1 MTRRSFGSRLSVFSI
16 VAGVFALAA
25 CSPPVAAPVASATPV
40 APVASA
46 TPSPSASAMH
56 AGHPPDAHAAAPHAP
71 TASADPDAEALD
83 AVRRAHGGAG
93 PWAVAGYRM
102 GAYALVKLG
111 LPRGS
116 FDLEVHH
123 ESPKSVQFS
132 CIADGAAAST
142 GASMGK
148 LNLTFSVVDR
158 PLLRTTYRKKS
169 TGETL
174 VLRPSPAFVSRF
186 ENVPREKL
194 GEAGR
199 QVLHLVDAD
208 VFEEV
213 PAAH

>member
-1 MTRRSFGSRLSVFSI
+1 MSTHGSRFRTVFSRP
-16 VAGVFALAA
+16 ALLALVSLVSVSA
-25 CSPPVAAPVASATPV
+25 CAPPVQAPSSPVASAVPANSVHSTHEGTHPV
-40 APVASA
+40 GPHGAAV
-46 TPSPSASAMH
+46 PS
-56 AGHPPDAHAAAPHAP
+56 GH
-71 TASADPDAEALD
+71 DPDAEALE

-102 GAYALVKLG
+102 GAYALVKLS
-111 LPRGS
+111 LSRGS

-148 LNLTFSVVDR
+148 LNLTFSVVER

-174 VLRPSPAFVSRF
+174 VLRPSAAFVTRF

-194 GEAGR
+194 GDAGR
-199 QVLHLVDAD
+199 EVLHLADSD

-213 PAAH
+213 PAVH

>member
-1 MTRRSFGSRLSVFSI
+1 MNRRSSRFRSVFVSF
-16 VAGVFALAA
+16 VVGVSGALAA
-25 CSPPVAAPVASATPV
+25 CSPPASAPAVPVASAT
-40 APVASA
+40 S
-46 TPSPSASAMH
+46 SPSASAMH
-56 AGHPPDAHAAAPHAP
+56 AGHPPDAHAAGPHGPNA
-71 TASADPDAEALD
+71 AADPDAEALD

-102 GAYALVKLG
+102 GAHALVKLG

-148 LNLTFSVVDR
+148 LNLTFSVVER

-174 VLRPSPAFVSRF
+174 VLRPSAAFVSRF

-199 QVLHLVDAD
+199 EVLHLVDAD

-213 PAAH
+213 AAAH